1 MNINAARLAEEKKG
15 SAVLNPL
22 ILATIRAGRIDS
34 CYSAVGRKGWSSLD
48 PIRILVAA
56 ECLAC
61 CIQAQKR
68 PGSNGS
74 RDAVLGK
81 LFAPIVPLFTEQQ
94 NW

>member
-15 SAVLNPL
+15 PAVGNPL
-22 ILATIRAGRIDS
+22 ILATIRAGGIDS
-34 CYSAVGRKGWSSLD
+34 CYSAVGRKGWSALD
-48 PIRILVAA
+48 PIRMLVAA

-61 CIQAQKR
+61 WIQAQKS
-68 PGSNGS
+68 PGSNRS

-81 LFAPIVPLFTEQQ
+81 LFAPIVPLFTKQQ